1 LAVSAVS
8 VFPASGSG
16 LQQTFTFHY
25 SDGAGA
31 TDLSTVFVWFNATFS
46 GGANSCFIEYNRP
59 ANTFYLLNDAGN
71 AWSSATVGSGGTL
84 ANSQCSINAAST
96 SVSLS
101 GANLTLSLPVT
112 FASGYYG
119 GKNIYSYAAGSSA
132 NSGWQTLGTWTV
144 PVVSAVSVSPASGSG
159 LQQTFTLHYADG
171 VGATDLSTM
180 FVWFNTSLSAA
191 ANSCF
196 VEYSRPGN
204 TLYLLNDAGAA
215 WFSATVGSGGALANS
230 QCSINANTTSV
241 SLSGTDLTLTLP
253 VTFTAAYGG
262 AKNVYLYAAG
272 SSANSGWQTLGT
284 WTP

>member
-1 LAVSAVS
+1 VS
-8 VFPASGSG
+8 PASGSG
-16 LQQTFTFHY
+16 LQQSFTFHY

-31 TDLSTVFVWFNATFS
+31 TDLSTMFVWFNATFS
-46 GGANSCFIEYNRP
+46 
-59 ANTFYLLNDAGN
+59 
-71 AWSSATVGSGGTL
+71 
-84 ANSQCSINAAST
+84 
-96 SVSLS
+96 
-101 GANLTLSLPVT
+101 
-112 FASGYYG
+112 
-119 GKNIYSYAAGSSA
+119 
-132 NSGWQTLGTWTV
+132 
-144 PVVSAVSVSPASGSG
+144 
-159 LQQTFTLHYADG
+159 
-171 VGATDLSTM
+171 
-180 FVWFNTSLSAA
+180 AA

-196 VEYSRPGN
+196 IEYSRPGN

-215 WFSATVGSGGALANS
+215 WSSATVGSGGILANS